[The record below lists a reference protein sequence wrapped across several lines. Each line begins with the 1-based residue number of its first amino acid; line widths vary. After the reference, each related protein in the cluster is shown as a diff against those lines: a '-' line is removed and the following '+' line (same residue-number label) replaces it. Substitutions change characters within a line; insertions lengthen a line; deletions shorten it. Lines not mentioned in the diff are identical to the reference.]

1 MDAMTIAPLPTHTLN
16 DGLELPAIGFG
27 TWPLRGD
34 DAVAAVRSAL
44 DVGYRLLDTAVNYE
58 NEAEVGRAVRES
70 AVPRAEILVQTKVPG
85 RFHARDLAI
94 RSVEDSL
101 RRMHLDV
108 LDLVLVHW
116 PNPSQG
122 RYVEVVEALLT
133 CRERGLV
140 RSVGVSNYTERLLD
154 EVIEATGFTP
164 SVNQVELHPSFPQA
178 ELVARHESLGI
189 RTQAWSPLARMESE
203 GDGDD
208 PLTRIAAAHGISPA
222 QAVLAWHVARGIVPL
237 PKSANPAR
245 QVANLAALDHLDPG
259 RGRCHHRIRP
269 PRRPTLRRRPGD
281 PRGGLTPCR
290 SSPSSRSGPSSSR
303 ARHCRCASS
312 KTATSPSTTT

>member
-1 MDAMTIAPLPTHTLN
+1 MDAMTTAPLPTHTLN

-133 CRERGLV
+133 CRERGL
-140 RSVGVSNYTERLLD
+140 
-154 EVIEATGFTP
+154 A
-164 SVNQVELHPSFPQA
+164 
-178 ELVARHESLGI
+178 
-189 RTQAWSPLARMESE
+189 
-203 GDGDD
+203 DD
-208 PLTRIAAAHGISPA
+208 R
-222 QAVLAWHVARGIVPL
+222 
-237 PKSANPAR
+237 
-245 QVANLAALDHLDPG
+245 
-259 RGRCHHRIRP
+259 
-269 PRRPTLRRRPGD
+269 
-281 PRGGLTPCR
+281 
-290 SSPSSRSGPSSSR
+290 
-303 ARHCRCASS
+303 
-312 KTATSPSTTT
+312 

>member
-1 MDAMTIAPLPTHTLN
+1 M
-16 DGLELPAIGFG
+16 
-27 TWPLRGD
+27 
-34 DAVAAVRSAL
+34 AAVRSAL

-58 NEAEVGRAVRES
+58 NEAEVGRVAVRES
-70 AVPRAEILVQTKVPG
+70 AVPTPKSSSRPRSPG

-140 RSVGVSNYTERLLD
+140 AVGVSNYTRRLLD

-208 PLTRIAAAHGISPA
+208 PLTRIAAARGNFA
-222 QAVLAWHVARGIVPL
+222 GTGGAGVACGPRDPL
-237 PKSANPAR
+237 PKSADPAR
-245 QVANLAALDHLDPG
+245 QVANLAALEITLTPDEVAAVTALG
-259 RGRCHHRIRP
+259 RPDGR
-269 PRRPTLRRRPGD
+269 LFDGD
-281 PRGGLTPCR
+281 PET
-290 SSPSSRSGPSSSR
+290 
-303 ARHCRCASS
+303 HEED
-312 KTATSPSTTT
+312 

>member
-1 MDAMTIAPLPTHTLN
+1 MDAMTTAPIPTHALN
-16 DGLELPAIGFG
+16 DGLVLPAIGFG

-58 NEAEVGRAVRES
+58 NEAEVGLAVRES

-178 ELVARHESLGI
+178 ELVARHEFLGI

-208 PLTRIAAAHGISPA
+208 PLTRIAAAQRISPA

-237 PKSANPAR
+237 PKSADPAR
-245 QVANLAALDHLDPG
+245 QAANLAALEITLTPDEVATITALG
-259 RGRCHHRIRP
+259 RPDGRLFH
-269 PRRPTLRRRPGD
+269 GD
-281 PRGGLTPCR
+281 PET
-290 SSPSSRSGPSSSR
+290 
-303 ARHCRCASS
+303 HEED
-312 KTATSPSTTT
+312 